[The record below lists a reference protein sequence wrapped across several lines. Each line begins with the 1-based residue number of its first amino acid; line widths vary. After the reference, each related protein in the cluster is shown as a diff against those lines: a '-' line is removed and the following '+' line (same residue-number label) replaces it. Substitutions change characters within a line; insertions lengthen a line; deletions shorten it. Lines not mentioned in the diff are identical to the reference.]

1 MSDWHEERRT
11 AEHAQANPDHNPAK
25 AELEP
30 EVGSGSRWLYLGPVI
45 ALLVIIGIALLYWTT
60 RDARTIEQVTPVG
73 TAGEATA
80 GGGDPAPKPDNTQ
93 NELDAR
99 QDPR

>member
-1 MSDWHEERRT
+1 MSDLHEERRT
-11 AEHAQANPDHNPAK
+11 SEHAQVKPGHNPPK

-30 EVGSGSRWLYLGPVI
+30 HVGSGPRWLYLGPVI

-60 RDARTIEQVTPVG
+60 RDARTIEQFAPVG

-93 NELDAR
+93 GERDAR